1 MILLIFFMINKIR
14 AGASGDDRI
23 SAGNN
28 KNVIVGHDGN
38 DIINGYQGNIV
49 RFKTLHVLGTSVTK

>member
-1 MILLIFFMINKIR
+1 MINKIR
-14 AGASGDDRI
+14 DGAGGDDRI

-49 RFKTLHVLGTSVTK
+49 RFKSLLVLGTSVTK

>member
-1 MILLIFFMINKIR
+1 MINKIR

>member
-1 MILLIFFMINKIR
+1 MINEIR

-23 SAGNN
+23 TAGNN

-38 DIINGYQGNIV
+38 DIINGYQGNIL
-49 RFKTLHVLGTSVTK
+49 RFKNLKVLGTSVTK